1 MAWDKSFLEG
11 LQLGV
16 ESSLK
21 RRQLKGE
28 EEYRKWQMENESPF
42 NSIIQSGKFA
52 DAVMKLTEAG
62 IIPPNVKGGI
72 SNVIPGNMPQVNVGT
87 PVMGSIPSSNLPISP
102 KGLNVMGIPTGY
114 EVDKE
119 KVKDIESRKE
129 DIEKTGNFVE
139 QFGRSYNELKSSY
152 PNIGDVGFGGLISRI
167 SANVGTKLDQYP
179 ETQAFLRELLPLA
192 NKMARTIEGGR
203 VTDQDRKV
211 YADSLANTVS
221 NPSSTNIRLVSN
233 KLRQLKD
240 KGGDITNVMNQLKES
255 DIDVLQKI
263 YIQTQY
269 PNYNPEKDKIQ
280 YNSKTKDFRIIKR

>member
-1 MAWDKSFLEG
+1 MANWGEIFADAYSTAYN
-11 LQLGV
+11 
-16 ESSLK
+16 
-21 RRQLKGE
+21 KGAE
-28 EEYRKWQMENESPF
+28 RKFEKWKMENDGNF
-42 NSIIQSGKFA
+42 NNIIQSGKFA
-52 DAVMKLTEAG
+52 DAIMKLTEAG
-62 IIPPNVKGGI
+62 IIPPNVSSGVSNTLPNSISQVSNGI
-72 SNVIPGNMPQVNVGT
+72 SNI
-87 PVMGSIPSSNLPISP
+87 MGIAPDVNLPISP
-102 KGLNVMGIPTGY
+102 KGLNVMGVPTGY
-114 EVDKE
+114 EIDKE

-167 SANVGTKLDQYP
+167 SAKVGTKLDQYP

-240 KGGDITNVMNQLKES
+240 KGGDITDVMRQLKES

-263 YIQTQY
+263 YIQTEY

-280 YNSKTKDFRIIKR
+280 YNKKTKDFRIIKR